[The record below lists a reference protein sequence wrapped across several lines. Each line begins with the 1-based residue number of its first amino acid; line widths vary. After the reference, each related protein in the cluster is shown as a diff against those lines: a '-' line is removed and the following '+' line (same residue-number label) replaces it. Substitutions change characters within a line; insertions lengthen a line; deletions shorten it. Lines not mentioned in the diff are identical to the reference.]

1 MSGTEDDQPAEHI
14 DYATW
19 GGLFFA
25 HAVTAERVVA
35 GVNVMAG
42 QPIEVGPLGVGPGRL
57 AKVRARGSIG
67 TATGERTGHDPLVFH
82 VDLPVSLEF
91 VLDLAMD
98 KQKFAAELTVPL
110 VITARAR
117 ADLAIVMDVQPPSP
131 AAITIRLKA
140 QGLRATV
147 VQHAAGVED
156 ELRRFVAKYVAREI
170 DQPRI
175 REVTLIDVA
184 AAIDRAAGNLVPG
197 GAPR

>member
-1 MSGTEDDQPAEHI
+1 VTDPEAPADV

-25 HAVTAERVVA
+25 HAITLERVLA

-57 AKVRARGSIG
+57 AKVRARGNIG

-82 VDLPVSLEF
+82 VSLPVSLDF

-117 ADLAIVMDVQPPSP
+117 SDVSIALDVQPPQPTS
-131 AAITIRLKA
+131 ITIRLKA

-147 VQHAAGVED
+147 TQHAAGVEE

-170 DQPRI
+170 VQPRI
-175 REVTLIDVA
+175 REVTLIDVG
-184 AAIDRAAGNLVPG
+184 AAIDRAAHHLTPG
-197 GAPR
+197 GNPA